1 MQERRG
7 KRLVYVSEDVA
18 RELLEYAARTGISL
32 QKLVDEG
39 LRSVLEMLKN
49 GISPEQLKT
58 LITAAHYQRASGL
71 TLVPVEV
78 LRYLEKK
85 ADLKELDEVWRE
97 AGCWY
102 GKYLKEKVESPA
114 KHLAEL
120 LKATRWDLDEVE
132 VRDSGTEVTFRCI
145 STTLTKEG
153 TSSLR
158 NFIEGAMNCLGYT
171 TISREE
177 VRGIV
182 IIKFKKS
189 NSANAEQFHN
199 TQNN

>member
-49 GISPEQLKT
+49 GIPPEQLKT
-58 LITAAHYQRASGL
+58 LITVAHYQRASGL
-71 TLVPVEV
+71 TLVPVEI

-85 ADLKELDEVWRE
+85 ADPKELDELWRE
-97 AGCWY
+97 SGCWY

-132 VRDSGTEVTFRCI
+132 VRDSGTEVTFRCV

-158 NFIEGAMNCLGYT
+158 NFIEGAMSCLGYA

-182 IIKFKKS
+182 IIKFKK
-189 NSANAEQFHN
+189 Q
-199 TQNN
+199 